1 MFKGKKTYLI
11 PIISFALV
19 ILIGA
24 VLLTIPS
31 FNNIN
36 ISFADALYT
45 SVSGVTTTGLLK
57 GNMIAQFNFGG
68 QLVFAILMEIGA
80 LGFVIFVSYFWSIR
94 NKKISM
100 SDAMAINDSLSGDNT
115 GSIKEHT
122 LFIGKLVL
130 IVQLAGTILLA
141 IRFVPL
147 LGFFEGLWYSIFH
160 VISAFSNTGADLFGE
175 NGIRVFVND
184 FYVQIVLILL
194 MVAGSFGVFAIEDIK
209 NTKKFS
215 KFKLQTKIIIVGTI
229 FMLVVPTIL
238 LKLIQPE
245 ISLTNGLFLT
255 AARSTGFNI
264 LDISKFNSAAQVI
277 IMVIMFVGSS
287 PASTGGGVKL
297 VTMAVIIS
305 TLISTLKGKEETII
319 FWRKIP
325 NYTVRMAFT
334 IFTLFSVS
342 IFIALILFMN
352 YNNIGI
358 EKILFDCISAIS
370 NTGFSL
376 IPPNELNSVG
386 SLVLIALMYIGRIGP
401 LSLVLVFVNKDNKE
415 KFVEYPEEKV
425 IL

>member
-68 QLVFAILMEIGA
+68 QLVFAMLMEIGA

-100 SDAMAINDSLSGDNT
+100 SDAMVINDSLSGDNT

-160 VISAFSNTGADLFGE
+160 VISAFSNTGVDLFGE

-194 MVAGSFGVFAIEDIK
+194 MIAGSFGVFAIEDIK

-277 IMVIMFVGSS
+277 LMVIMFIGCS
-287 PASTGGGVKL
+287 PASAGGGVKL

-376 IPPNELNSVG
+376 ISSNELNSVG
-386 SLVLIALMYIGRIGP
+386 SLVLMALMYIGRIGP
-401 LSLVLVFVNKDNKE
+401 LSLVLVFVHEDNKE
-415 KFVEYPEEKV
+415 KFIEYPEEKV

>member
-1 MFKGKKTYLI
+1 
-11 PIISFALV
+11 
-19 ILIGA
+19 
-24 VLLTIPS
+24 
-31 FNNIN
+31 
-36 ISFADALYT
+36 
-45 SVSGVTTTGLLK
+45 
-57 GNMIAQFNFGG
+57 
-68 QLVFAILMEIGA
+68 
-80 LGFVIFVSYFWSIR
+80 
-94 NKKISM
+94 
-100 SDAMAINDSLSGDNT
+100 
-115 GSIKEHT
+115 
-122 LFIGKLVL
+122 
-130 IVQLAGTILLA
+130 
-141 IRFVPL
+141 
-147 LGFFEGLWYSIFH
+147 
-160 VISAFSNTGADLFGE
+160 
-175 NGIRVFVND
+175 
-184 FYVQIVLILL
+184 
-194 MVAGSFGVFAIEDIK
+194 MVAIEDIK

-319 FWRKIP
+319 FWRKIS

-386 SLVLIALMYIGRIGP
+386 SLVLMALMYIGRIGP

>member
-19 ILIGA
+19 MLIGA

-100 SDAMAINDSLSGDNT
+100 SDAMVINDSLSGDNT

-130 IVQLAGTILLA
+130 IIQLAGTILLA

-160 VISAFSNTGADLFGE
+160 TISAFSNTGVDLFGE

-277 IMVIMFVGSS
+277 LMVIMFIGCS

-376 IPPNELNSVG
+376 ISPNELNSVG

-401 LSLVLVFVNKDNKE
+401 LSLVLVFVHKDNKE

>member
-11 PIISFALV
+11 PIVSFALV
-19 ILIGA
+19 MFVGA
-24 VLLTIPS
+24 VLLTLPS
-31 FNNIN
+31 FNNMN
-36 ISFADALYT
+36 ISFSDALYT

-57 GNMIAQFNFGG
+57 VNMIAQFNFGG
-68 QLVFAILMEIGA
+68 QLIFAILMEIGA

-100 SDAMAINDSLSGDNT
+100 SDAMVINDSLSGDNT

-122 LFIGKLVL
+122 LFIGKFVL
-130 IVQLAGTILLA
+130 IIQLVGVVLLA

-147 LGFFEGLWYSIFH
+147 LGFLNGIWYSIFH
-160 VISAFSNTGADLFGE
+160 TISAFSNTGADLFGE

-184 FYVQIVLILL
+184 FYVQMVLVLL

-209 NTKKFS
+209 NAKKFS

-238 LKLIQPE
+238 LKLLQPD
-245 ISLTNGLFLT
+245 ISLINGLFLT
-255 AARSTGFNI
+255 SARSTGFNI

-277 IMVIMFVGSS
+277 LMIIMFVGGS

-297 VTMAVIIS
+297 VTMAVIVS
-305 TLISTLKGKEETII
+305 TLIATLKGKEDTII
-319 FWRKIP
+319 FWRKIS

-334 IFTLFSVS
+334 IFTLFSVA

-370 NTGFSL
+370 NSGFSL
-376 IPPNELNSVG
+376 ISSNELNSVG
-386 SLVLIALMYIGRIGP
+386 SLVLMILMYIGRIGP
-401 LSLVLVFVNKDNKE
+401 LSLVLVFVHKDDKE

>member
-100 SDAMAINDSLSGDNT
+100 SDAMVINDSLSGDNT

-319 FWRKIP
+319 FWRKIS

>member
-358 EKILFDCISAIS
+358 EKILFNCISAIS

-376 IPPNELNSVG
+376 ISPNELNSVG
-386 SLVLIALMYIGRIGP
+386 SLVLMALMYIGRIGP

>member
-100 SDAMAINDSLSGDNT
+100 SDAMVINDSLSGDNI

>member
-319 FWRKIP
+319 FWRKIS

>member
-1 MFKGKKTYLI
+1 MFKDKKNYLI
-11 PIISFALV
+11 PILSFV
-19 ILIGA
+19 VVMLIGA
-24 VLLTIPS
+24 ILLMMPV

-36 ISFADALYT
+36 MSFLDALYT

-57 GNMIAQFNFGG
+57 ENMIAQFNFGG
-68 QLVFAILMEIGA
+68 QLIFAILMEIGA
-80 LGFVIFVSYFWSIR
+80 LGFVILVSYFWSIR

-175 NGIRVFVND
+175 NGIRVFVYD

-319 FWRKIP
+319 FWRKIS

-376 IPPNELNSVG
+376 ISPNELNSVG
-386 SLVLIALMYIGRIGP
+386 SLVLMALMYIGRIGP

>member
-68 QLVFAILMEIGA
+68 QLVFAMLMEIGA

-100 SDAMAINDSLSGDNT
+100 SDAMVINDSLSGDNT

-160 VISAFSNTGADLFGE
+160 VISAFSNTGVDLFGE

-194 MVAGSFGVFAIEDIK
+194 MIAGSFGVFAIEDIK

-277 IMVIMFVGSS
+277 LMVIMFIGCS
-287 PASTGGGVKL
+287 PASAGGGVKL

-376 IPPNELNSVG
+376 ISPNELNSVG
-386 SLVLIALMYIGRIGP
+386 SLVLMALMYIGRIGP
-401 LSLVLVFVNKDNKE
+401 LSLVLVFVHEDNKE
-415 KFVEYPEEKV
+415 KFIEYPEEKV

>member
-100 SDAMAINDSLSGDNT
+100 SDAMVINDSLSGDNT

-319 FWRKIP
+319 FWRKIS

-401 LSLVLVFVNKDNKE
+401 LSLVLVFVNKNKKK

>member
-175 NGIRVFVND
+175 IGIRVFVND

-386 SLVLIALMYIGRIGP
+386 SLVLMALMYIGRIGP

>member
-376 IPPNELNSVG
+376 ISPNELNSVG

>member
-325 NYTVRMAFT
+325 N
-334 IFTLFSVS
+334 
-342 IFIALILFMN
+342 
-352 YNNIGI
+352 
-358 EKILFDCISAIS
+358 
-370 NTGFSL
+370 
-376 IPPNELNSVG
+376 
-386 SLVLIALMYIGRIGP
+386 
-401 LSLVLVFVNKDNKE
+401 
-415 KFVEYPEEKV
+415 
-425 IL
+425 

>member
-376 IPPNELNSVG
+376 ISPNELNSVG
-386 SLVLIALMYIGRIGP
+386 SLVLMALMYIGRIGP

>member
-100 SDAMAINDSLSGDNT
+100 SDAMVINDSLSGDNT

-376 IPPNELNSVG
+376 ISPNELNSVG
-386 SLVLIALMYIGRIGP
+386 SLVLMALMYIGRIGP

>member
-147 LGFFEGLWYSIFH
+147 LGFCEGLWYSIFH

-376 IPPNELNSVG
+376 ISPNELNSVG
-386 SLVLIALMYIGRIGP
+386 SLVLMALMYIGRIGP

>member
-386 SLVLIALMYIGRIGP
+386 SLVLMALMYIGRIGP

>member
-319 FWRKIP
+319 FWRKIS

-376 IPPNELNSVG
+376 ISPNELNSVG
-386 SLVLIALMYIGRIGP
+386 SLVLMALMYIGRIGP

>member
-19 ILIGA
+19 MLIGA

-100 SDAMAINDSLSGDNT
+100 SDAMVINDSLSGDNT

-130 IVQLAGTILLA
+130 IIQLAGTILLA

-160 VISAFSNTGADLFGE
+160 VISAFSNTGVDLFGE

-255 AARSTGFNI
+255 AARSTGFDI

-277 IMVIMFVGSS
+277 IMVIMFIGSS

-334 IFTLFSVS
+334 IFILFSVS

-358 EKILFDCISAIS
+358 EKVLFDCISAIS

-376 IPPNELNSVG
+376 VSPNELNSVG

>member
-100 SDAMAINDSLSGDNT
+100 SDAMVINDSLSGDNT

-319 FWRKIP
+319 FWRKIS

-401 LSLVLVFVNKDNKE
+401 LSLVLVFVNKDNKK

>member
-100 SDAMAINDSLSGDNT
+100 SDAMVINDSLSGDNT

-130 IVQLAGTILLA
+130 IIQLAGTILLA

-376 IPPNELNSVG
+376 ISPNELNSVG
-386 SLVLIALMYIGRIGP
+386 SLVLMALMYIGRIGP

>member
-130 IVQLAGTILLA
+130 IVQLAGIILLA

-376 IPPNELNSVG
+376 ISPNELNSVG
-386 SLVLIALMYIGRIGP
+386 SLVLMALMYIGRIGP

>member
-100 SDAMAINDSLSGDNT
+100 SDAMVINDSLSGDNT

-319 FWRKIP
+319 FWRKIS

-376 IPPNELNSVG
+376 ISPNELNSVG
-386 SLVLIALMYIGRIGP
+386 SLVLMALMYIGRIGP

>member
-11 PIISFALV
+11 PIISFTLV

-100 SDAMAINDSLSGDNT
+100 SDAMVINDSLSGDNT

-319 FWRKIP
+319 FWRKIS